1 MKSFNTLLRRLYSQA
16 VSTSAPSFTSLSE
29 SNYSTRPIEELF
41 PLIASLLDAG
51 DYVRGSKVVQFCR
64 VRRPQD
70 WSRAL
75 NSPAV
80 ANMIFKATLEHG
92 SSGELRTAFE
102 TLRRDLK
109 LTDPAKNRNASLK
122 PDCMSFALMLKY
134 VIMSGRAANTSAETI
149 YNDLKYLIGE
159 AEGFGYDFEAILE
172 TMREAQFLAE
182 CEQVSSILGIQ
193 TPATIAPEEA
203 TLNSIEIREI
213 HLPEVRTIA
222 SKSEGIS
229 FIKDSLKQLLQS
241 QTFTDPSAL
250 YQLQVRLEQDCYA
263 AMIAKMRR
271 EADALAQV
279 QGSGNLQNIRKE
291 LLDWHSA
298 LKTKLEAEF
307 NGPALASDSGKDCSY
322 YVALL
327 TVLDPEKIS
336 MIVIQELLK
345 ISLYESFFL
354 SSADGTSQPI
364 HAARLVTLSTAIGTA
379 LQREVFASQISKKP
393 FLSRAQLSP
402 FSLAKMF
409 SERGRALDQSIRKV
423 YARLEGDLEA
433 QREGWIPAWSN
444 GLRAEIGSY
453 LLGLVQASVMTASA
467 DGPTQPV
474 FQHCIV
480 YSGNSRKLGVIRIDD
495 SVFERLQAD
504 RQLAFVEAWAMPML
518 VPPKP
523 WLTITSGGYL
533 THKSNKMELR
543 GFFLLF

>member
-1 MKSFNTLLRRLYSQA
+1 MRRLYSQA
-16 VSTSAPSFTSLSE
+16 ISTSSPAFTSLSE

-41 PLIASLLDAG
+41 PLIASLLSAG
-51 DYVRGSKVVQFCR
+51 DYARGSKLAQFCR
-64 VRRPQD
+64 LRRPQD

-92 SSGELRTAFE
+92 TIGEFRAAFE

-109 LTDPAKNRNASLK
+109 LNDPTKNRNVTLK
-122 PDCMSFALMLKY
+122 PDCMSFALMIKY
-134 VIMSGRAANTSAETI
+134 VIMAGKAANTAPETLVS
-149 YNDLKYLIGE
+149 DLKYLIGE
-159 AEGFGYDFEAILE
+159 AESFGCTLDCILE
-172 TMREAQFLAE
+172 TMREAQFSPA
-182 CEQVSSILGIQ
+182 CEQVQSIFGIQ
-193 TPATIAPEEA
+193 SKTSELCEELSAP
-203 TLNSIEIREI
+203 LLQIREI
-213 HLPEVRTIA
+213 NLPEVRTIA

-229 FIKDSLKQLLQS
+229 FIKDSLKQLLHS
-241 QTFTDPSAL
+241 QTATDPAAL

-271 EADALAQV
+271 EAEDLAQI

-291 LLDWHSA
+291 LLEWHAA

-307 NGPALASDSGKDCSY
+307 NGPALQNDSGKDCSY

-327 TVLDPEKIS
+327 ADLDPEKTS

-345 ISLYESFFL
+345 IALYESFFL
-354 SSADGTSQPI
+354 STSDGTSQPI
-364 HAARLVTLSTAIGTA
+364 RAARLVTLSTAIGTA

-453 LLGLVQASVMTASA
+453 LLGLVQASVMTTNAE
-467 DGPTQPV
+467 GTNQPV

-495 SVFERLQAD
+495 AVFERLQAD

-533 THKSNKMELR
+533 THKSRKSRILNC
-543 GFFLLF
+543 FLCF